1 MSAKPAQPDQTGKE
15 PRRKGRLH
23 TNTVDALHR
32 MIVSGELPPG
42 QKLREQ
48 ELCERLGVSRTP
60 LREALRTLAAQGL
73 VQLTQNRGA
82 EVAPLTLADITAL
95 FDVVGT
101 LEALAA
107 RLACKA
113 MSDEA
118 IAEIGVLH
126 YRMMLHHVRDE
137 LPEYFAL
144 NQQIHRAII
153 EAADN
158 PVLLGVWDALA
169 ARVERAKYLPNLQ
182 PNRWKAAMYEHD
194 AMLAA
199 LVARDGDT
207 LGRMM
212 ETHFRNGLA
221 AILAASGGTAPA
233 ADAPPGQ
240 EERAEP
246 LVRTGERPG

>member
-1 MSAKPAQPDQTGKE
+1 MSAKPAQPVPASKQPG
-15 PRRKGRLH
+15 RKGRLH

-32 MIVSGELPPG
+32 MIVTGELPPG

-48 ELCERLGVSRTP
+48 ELCDRLGVSRTP

-73 VQLTQNRGA
+73 VRLTQNRGA
-82 EVAPLTLADITAL
+82 EVAPLTLSDIVAL

-107 RLACKA
+107 RLACKT
-113 MSDEA
+113 MPDEA
-118 IAEIGVLH
+118 IAEVGVLH

-144 NQQIHRAII
+144 NQQIHRAVV
-153 EAADN
+153 EAAEN
-158 PVLLGVWDALA
+158 PVLLGVWETLA

-182 PNRWKAAMYEHD
+182 PNRWKAAMHEHD

-199 LVARDGDT
+199 LVARDGEA
-207 LGRMM
+207 LGRLI
-212 ETHFRNGLA
+212 EAHFANGLA
-221 AILAASGGTAPA
+221 AILAANREEPAQATAA
-233 ADAPPGQ
+233 QA
-240 EERAEP
+240 ERD
-246 LVRTGERPG
+246 

>member
-1 MSAKPAQPDQTGKE
+1 MSAKPAQPEPIAKE

-32 MIVSGELPPG
+32 MIVTGDLPPG
-42 QKLREQ
+42 HKLREQ
-48 ELCERLGVSRTP
+48 ELCDRLGVSRTP

-73 VQLTQNRGA
+73 VRLTQNRGA
-82 EVAPLTLADITAL
+82 EVAPLTLADIVAL

-113 MSDEA
+113 MPDEA

-137 LPEYFAL
+137 LPDYFAL

-153 EAADN
+153 DGANN
-158 PVLLGVWDALA
+158 PVLLGVWEALA

-182 PNRWKAAMYEHD
+182 PNRWKAAMHEHD

-199 LVARDGDT
+199 LVARDGDA
-207 LGRMM
+207 LGRLM
-212 ETHFRNGLA
+212 EAHFNNGLA
-221 AILAASGGTAPA
+221 AILAANGHEAPSEPVA
-233 ADAPPGQ
+233 NEDA
-240 EERAEP
+240 
-246 LVRTGERPG
+246 

>member
-1 MSAKPAQPDQTGKE
+1 MSADPAQLHETAKE

-32 MIVSGELPPG
+32 MIVIGELPPG

-73 VQLTQNRGA
+73 VRLTQNRGA

-137 LPEYFAL
+137 LQDYFAL

-153 EAADN
+153 ESANN

-182 PNRWKAAMYEHD
+182 PNRWKAAMHEHD

-207 LGRMM
+207 LGRLM
-212 ETHFRNGLA
+212 EAHFRNGLV
-221 AILAASGGTAPA
+221 AILAAAQGGTAE
-233 ADAPPGQ
+233 APSETDEFRQ
-240 EERAEP
+240 
-246 LVRTGERPG
+246 GEV

>member
-1 MSAKPAQPDQTGKE
+1 LLREEDQHVSAKPAPPEPAGKE

-32 MIVSGELPPG
+32 MIVTGELPPG

-73 VQLTQNRGA
+73 VRLTQNRGA
-82 EVAPLTLADITAL
+82 EVAPLTLADIVAL

-153 EAADN
+153 DGARN
-158 PVLLGVWDALA
+158 PVLLGVWEALA

-182 PNRWKAAMYEHD
+182 PNRWKAAMHEHD

-199 LVARDGDT
+199 LVARDGDG
-207 LGRMM
+207 LGRLM
-212 ETHFRNGLA
+212 EAHFSNGLA
-221 AILAASGGTAPA
+221 AILAANEEAPHRA
-233 ADAPPGQ
+233 PTDGAD
-240 EERAEP
+240 
-246 LVRTGERPG
+246 